1 MIEEQIEIPMPAGTA
16 DAFVCRPE
24 GERRW
29 PGVIYLTDIG
39 GIRPVF
45 HDMARRL
52 AAEGYV
58 VLMPNVFYRTARPP
72 VFEHKP
78 GASEEQFRKRFAEL
92 TAPLSPEAIESDAL
106 AWLSVL
112 DRHASVTAGAKI
124 GVAGYCYTGGVA
136 MRTAAALPERV
147 AAAASFHGGGLAT
160 DAPSSPHLLLP
171 RIQAQLYF
179 GHAVRDRSM
188 PEEAIR
194 KLDSALGE
202 WGGVYQSEIYD
213 GAYHSW
219 TVPDSPV
226 YNQLQAE
233 RAFSKLTELFARAL
247 R

>member
-1 MIEEQIEIPMPAGTA
+1 MTE
-16 DAFVCRPE
+16 
-24 GERRW
+24 
-29 PGVIYLTDIG
+29 
-39 GIRPVF
+39 
-45 HDMARRL
+45 
-52 AAEGYV
+52 
-58 VLMPNVFYRTARPP
+58 PN
-72 VFEHKP
+72 
-78 GASEEQFRKRFAEL
+78 
-92 TAPLSPEAIESDAL
+92 
-106 AWLSVL
+106 
-112 DRHASVTAGAKI
+112 AKI
-124 GVAGYCYTGGVA
+124 GVVGYCYTGGVA

-160 DAPSSPHLLLP
+160 DAPASPHLLLP

-194 KLDSALGE
+194 KLDAALVE
-202 WGGVYQSEIYD
+202 WGGVYQSEVYD

-226 YNQLQAE
+226 YNQPQAE